1 MGVFNW
7 LETIVHRHGQKVGLV
22 LMVTILAL
30 IWIPIG
36 IVTLMS
42 FADQGVLSFPPDS
55 FTVKW
60 YVRVINNDTAIE
72 AVLTSLR
79 VSLVATPITTLI
91 SLIAAFGIDRYDFR
105 GKNALQMLLT
115 LPIIVPLVVAGVAM
129 TLFFNDIGLS
139 SGFSTVLIAHIV
151 RTIPFAALIIIPTVI
166 NFDRTLEEAS
176 KNLGAD
182 EVSTFRRVTLPN
194 ILPGVAAGGL
204 LAFTI
209 SFNEFVYTY
218 FVRDTSTQTLPVYMW
233 GLIRDGITP
242 EINVISVIFL
252 ILATAILLTAVSLT
266 GLKQV
271 ILRG

>member
-1 MGVFNW
+1 MSVFNR
-7 LETIVHRHGQKVGLV
+7 LETIVHRHGQRVGLV
-22 LMVTILAL
+22 LMVTILTL
-30 IWIPIG
+30 VWIPIG

-42 FADQGVLSFPPDS
+42 FADQGVLSFPPE
-55 FTVKW
+55 TLTLKW
-60 YVRVINNDTAIE
+60 YAEVIQNDTAIE
-72 AVLTSLR
+72 AVLTSLKIN
-79 VSLVATPITTLI
+79 LVATPITVLI
-91 SLIAAFGIDRYDFR
+91 SVIAAFGIARFDFR

-129 TLFFNDIGLS
+129 TLFFGNINLS
-139 SGFSTVLIAHIV
+139 SGFTTVLIAHVV

-176 KNLGAD
+176 KDLGAD
-182 EVSTFRRVTLPN
+182 EFRTFRRVTLPN
-194 ILPGVAAGGL
+194 ILPGIVAGGL

-218 FVRDTSTQTLPVYMW
+218 FVRDTATQTLPVYMW

-242 EINVISVIFL
+242 EVNVISVLFL
-252 ILATAILLTAVSLT
+252 LLATVILLAAVSLT